1 MSELLSENLN
11 PEGGIVYAYHVSDP
25 ERYGVVE
32 FDENMNAISIEEK
45 PIKPKS
51 NYAVPGLYFYDNEV
65 VSIAKSLKP
74 SARGEYEITDVNAEY
89 LKRKKLKVSMLSR
102 GTAWLDTG
110 TFPSLMQAGQ
120 FVQVIEE
127 RQGLKIGCIE
137 EVAFRNG
144 LIIKKWLWCIFN
156 DIDFLMK
163 TLKDYSIT
171 FEKILKEYQFPGTPS
186 NLYDPLSYFMNLG
199 GKRIRPL
206 LTLMSVELFGGRQE
220 DAFPSA
226 LSIEFFHNFSL
237 IHDDIMDKA
246 PLRRSQQTVHSKWN
260 DNIAI
265 LSGDVLLV
273 KAYQELQKQTPLHLS
288 QLLPVFNKTAVDV
301 CEGQQLDMNFE
312 NRNDVTVSEYID
324 MIRLKT
330 SVLLGG
336 ALQMGAIIANASV
349 FDQQLI
355 YDFGVNL
362 GIAFQIQDD
371 ILDLYGDPEK
381 FGKQV
386 GGDIISNKKTFL
398 LLKALENQHNNEVNE
413 MLLIKDDSKK
423 VEIAKQLIKNMGV
436 FEDAQ
441 LLKSSY
447 QQKAMNALETINVAK
462 ENKSVLIELSNYL
475 FNREV

>member
-1 MSELLSENLN
+1 
-11 PEGGIVYAYHVSDP
+11 
-25 ERYGVVE
+25 
-32 FDENMNAISIEEK
+32 
-45 PIKPKS
+45 
-51 NYAVPGLYFYDNEV
+51 
-65 VSIAKSLKP
+65 
-74 SARGEYEITDVNAEY
+74 
-89 LKRKKLKVSMLSR
+89 
-102 GTAWLDTG
+102 
-110 TFPSLMQAGQ
+110 
-120 FVQVIEE
+120 
-127 RQGLKIGCIE
+127 
-137 EVAFRNG
+137 
-144 LIIKKWLWCIFN
+144 
-156 DIDFLMK
+156 MK

-186 NLYDPLSYFMNLG
+186 NLYDPLNYFMNLG

-220 DAFPSA
+220 DAFASA

-301 CEGQQLDMNFE
+301 CEGQQLDMDFE

-349 FDQQLI
+349 VDQQLI

-423 VEIAKQLIKNMGV
+423 VEIAKQLIKKMGV

-447 QQKAMNALETINVAK
+447 QQKAMNALDTINVAK